1 MARRLIGSSHRLA
14 FALVLAVCSP
24 NALCAQDTTQE
35 GFVVAL
41 MSTSDRI
48 DLLPGQA
55 IIFVPDGGKMT
66 FIRFVEGPMEPE
78 LGELKLEFASQD
90 GQSRLTATSKMDI
103 AFNYRAEIVK
113 ESGAKKGKPTS
124 VCTIMA
130 GGGAFESWPVAIPVM
145 RVMDF
150 KPASDGNIGCSKGK

>member
-1 MARRLIGSSHRLA
+1 MARRSKRSSPQLSLA
-14 FALVLAVCSP
+14 LLLAACSP
-24 NALCAQDTTQE
+24 NALCAQDAPQE

-78 LGELKLEFASQD
+78 LGELKLEFASHD

-124 VCTIMA
+124 VCTIIA

>member
-1 MARRLIGSSHRLA
+1 MVRRLKSVISRLTLA
-14 FALVLAVCSP
+14 LALVACSSS
-24 NALCAQDTTQE
+24 ALSAEDAPQE

-48 DLLPGQA
+48 DLMPGQA

-78 LGELKLEFASQD
+78 LGELKLEFTVLE
-90 GQSRLTATSKMDI
+90 GQSRLTATSKMEA
-103 AFNYRAEIVK
+103 AFNYRAEVVK

-124 VCTIMA
+124 VCTIIA
-130 GGGAFESWPVAIPVM
+130 GGGAFESWPVAIPVL

-150 KPASDGNIGCSKGK
+150 KPATDGNIGCSKGK

>member
-1 MARRLIGSSHRLA
+1 MARQMTGGRPRLA
-14 FALVLAVCSP
+14 LALALVACSSS
-24 NALCAQDTTQE
+24 ALWAEDAPQE

-55 IIFVPDGGKMT
+55 IIFVPEAGKMT

-78 LGELKLEFASQD
+78 LGELKLEFASQN
-90 GQSRLTATSKMDI
+90 GQSRLTATSKIDI
-103 AFNYRAEIVK
+103 GYNYRAEVVK

-130 GGGAFESWPVAIPVM
+130 GGRAFESWPVAIPVL

-150 KPASDGNIGCSKGK
+150 KAATDGNIGCSKGK